1 MTISMILAAD
11 EYGGIGYKNDLPWPR
26 IKIDMQWFVDHTK
39 DNVVVMGSK
48 TWFSLGKH
56 APLKDRINYIISS
69 QDLKLFEGAY
79 DSYDPTKYSTDSI
92 LFAIK
97 SRHAKR
103 EIFVIGGKTVY
114 DEAYKHCNKIYL
126 TRIEGMHTVDTTVD
140 IEEYLKDF
148 TCTERAKYVNPYPEP
163 HCTMEIWERNA

>member
-1 MTISMILAAD
+1 MTISMILAVD
-11 EYGGIGYKNDLPWPR
+11 EYGGLGNKNDLPWPK
-26 IKIDMQWFVDHTK
+26 IKLDMKWFMDHTK
-39 DNVVVMGSK
+39 NNVVVMGSR
-48 TWFSLGKH
+48 TWNSLGIHK
-56 APLKDRINYIISS
+56 PLKDRINYVISS

-79 DSYDPTKYSTDSI
+79 DSYDQTKYSIDSI

-114 DEAYKHCNKIYL
+114 DEAYKTCDKIYL
-126 TRIEGMHTVDTTVD
+126 TRVEGMYTVDTTVN

-148 TCTERAKYVNPYPEP
+148 ACIDRRKYVNPYPQP